1 MIFKKLASALLF
13 SMFPALLMA
22 QVKVPKGYVELAES
36 PASGKKMGKIS
47 LIFDDD
53 LKKDE
58 AVIIKNQSDLSNYKL
73 LIYLSSL
80 NKQFEIDLPSTN
92 DFQIY
97 PIPLTLKNKVL
108 QFGYFEDGTS
118 ALGRFI
124 KLRYDAPSKKI
135 KVIGYDSGY
144 RASPT
149 EHIDKSYNLI
159 TGNYVVKR
167 TYYQADGQTKTQS
180 FTGKNDYFKN
190 KVFVNNLD
198 LEMFNNLDD
207 VGSKYE

>member
-1 MIFKKLASALLF
+1 MSFKKIRLTFLF
-13 SMFPALLMA
+13 LTFPALLMA
-22 QVKVPKGYVELAES
+22 QVKIPKGYAELTES

-47 LIFDDD
+47 LVFDDD
-53 LKKDE
+53 LVKDE
-58 AVIIKNQSDLSNYKL
+58 AVIVKNQSSLSNYKL

-80 NKQFEIDLPSTN
+80 NKQFEMDLPSTN

-118 ALGRFI
+118 AFGRFI
-124 KLRYDAPSKKI
+124 KLRYDAPTKKI

-149 EHIDKSYNLI
+149 EHIDKSYNLR
-159 TGNYVVKR
+159 TGSYVVKR
-167 TYYQADGQTKTQS
+167 TYYKADGQTKTQS
-180 FTGKNDYFKN
+180 FIGKNDHFKN
-190 KVFVNNLD
+190 KVFVDDLD
-198 LEMFNNLDD
+198 VEMFNNLDD
-207 VGSKYE
+207 VGGTYE

>member
-1 MIFKKLASALLF
+1 MFKKLGATLLF
-13 SMFPALLMA
+13 LTFPALLIA
-22 QVKVPKGYVELAES
+22 QVKIRKGYAELTES
-36 PASGKKMGKIS
+36 PASGKKMEKIS
-47 LIFDDD
+47 LFFDDD
-53 LKKDE
+53 LRKDE
-58 AVIIKNQSDLSNYKL
+58 AVIVKHQSSLSNYKL

-97 PIPLTLKNKVL
+97 PIPLTLKNKAL

-118 ALGRFI
+118 AFGRFI
-124 KLRYDAPSKKI
+124 KLRYDTPSKKI

-144 RASPT
+144 RALPT
-149 EHIDKSYNLI
+149 EHIDKSYNLL
-159 TGNYVVKR
+159 TGIYVVKR
-167 TYYQADGQTKTQS
+167 TYYKADGQTKTQS
-180 FTGKNDYFKN
+180 FTGKNDHFKN
-190 KVFVNNLD
+190 MVFIDNLD

>member
-1 MIFKKLASALLF
+1 MISKKLTSALLF
-13 SMFPALLMA
+13 VIFPALLMA
-22 QVKVPKGYVELAES
+22 QVKIPKGYIELTES

-47 LIFDDD
+47 LDFDDD
-53 LKKDE
+53 LMKDE
-58 AVIIKNQSDLSNYKL
+58 AVIVKHQSSLSNYKL
-73 LIYLSSL
+73 LFYLSSL

-118 ALGRFI
+118 AFGRFI

-144 RASPT
+144 RALPT
-149 EHIDKSYNLI
+149 EHIDKSYNLL
-159 TGNYVVKR
+159 TGSYVVKR
-167 TYYQADGQTKTQS
+167 TYYKANGQTKTQS
-180 FTGKNDYFKN
+180 FTGKNDHFKN
-190 KVFVNNLD
+190 KVFVDNLD
-198 LEMFNNLDD
+198 VDMFNNLDD

>member
-1 MIFKKLASALLF
+1 MISKKLTSALLF
-13 SMFPALLMA
+13 IMFPTLMMA
-22 QVKVPKGYVELAES
+22 QVKIPKGYIELTES
-36 PASGKKMGKIS
+36 PANGKKMGKIS
-47 LIFDDD
+47 LTFDDD

-58 AVIIKNQSDLSNYKL
+58 AVIVKHQSSLSNYKL
-73 LIYLSSL
+73 LIYLSKL

-118 ALGRFI
+118 AFGRFI
-124 KLRYDAPSKKI
+124 KLRYDVSSKKI

-144 RASPT
+144 RALPT
-149 EHIDKSYNLI
+149 EHIDKSYNLL
-159 TGNYVVKR
+159 TGKYVVKR
-167 TYYQADGQTKTQS
+167 TYYTANDQTKTQS
-180 FTGKNDYFKN
+180 FNGKNDHFKN
-190 KVFVNNLD
+190 QVFIDDLD
-198 LEMFNNLDD
+198 LEMINNLDD